1 MKINIHRKQISVEG
15 AIGEAG
21 AVKDNHPQN
30 SFISPLGRNE
40 FMASQGNRKDYLIN
54 GSFQIFQRGQSNVAP
69 DAKGIAAA
77 DRWKLPDADQ
87 RGSVE
92 RTTCQFGV
100 SPWMYKTTSDPSN
113 GYNIIYQS
121 IEDVTQTGGK
131 LLTLSFKAKVDGSPT
146 LRLEIQQFFGSGGSG
161 TSTLLNE
168 YDFFDVPDNDNW
180 HTYQYTFRAPEV
192 KTRTIGSEGVEGT
205 YMNILFGPHNS
216 GGARNSNTFYVTD
229 VQLEDGPRMTPFEL
243 ADREREL
250 SRCQRYYTRFAM
262 GNTEAVLPVCAVWD
276 TQNAYGSMPLPVE
289 MRATPT
295 FRYPGGN
302 NWIFYSAG
310 NSYTPNYI
318 TSLGSNKHTWGIHY
332 RNSATNWTSGN
343 TIYAREQS
351 TSAYI
356 AFDAEF

>member
-113 GYNIIYQS
+113 GYNIMYQS

-205 YMNILFGPHNS
+205 YMNILFGPHHS
-216 GGARNSNTFYVTD
+216 GGARISKTFYVTD
-229 VQLEDGPRMTPFEL
+229 GQPEDGPRMTPFEL

-250 SRCQRYYTRFAM
+250 SRCQRYYEVLYADS
-262 GNTEAVLPVCAVWD
+262 EAAANVSAF
-276 TQNAYGSMPLPVE
+276 TTTAAYGHMKMQRKRAAPT
-289 MRATPT
+289 MRVSAAST
-295 FRYPGGN
+295 FRVR
-302 NWIFYSAG
+302 SAG
-310 NSYTPNYI
+310 NNLNL
-318 TSLGSNKHTWGIHY
+318 TSIGFNDPT
-332 RNSATNWTSGN
+332 ATGNVRVNCTTSGLVVGD
-343 TIYAREQS
+343 AGWLSR
-351 TSAYI
+351 TSNGTAYI
-356 AFDAEF
+356 HADAEF